1 VVAVTT
7 PTGQTNIEHHPDLV
21 ELRARYE
28 QGTTRSSVQGAEAL
42 GILTG
47 LYLAASPWIA
57 GFNGHPTLAV
67 NNLIT
72 GIGYAMLMAGFGSA
86 YERTH
91 AMAWAATLI
100 GVWTCVSPW
109 AVAGN
114 VHTTRTIWS
123 NCVTGGV
130 AILLGLMVVGAAGR
144 TGMSRGRGRARAV
157 RGMPE

>member
-1 VVAVTT
+1 MAT
-7 PTGQTNIEHHPDLV
+7 PTGQTNIEHHPDLM
-21 ELRARYE
+21 ELRARFE
-28 QGTTRSSVQGAEAL
+28 QGTTRSGVQGAEAL

-57 GFNGHPTLAV
+57 GFNGFSTLAV

-91 AMAWAATLI
+91 GMAWAAILI
-100 GVWTCVSPW
+100 GVWTCVTPW

-114 VHTTRTIWS
+114 VHTHRTIVS

-130 AILLGLMVVGAAGR
+130 AILLGLIVAGAAGR
-144 TGMSRGRGRARAV
+144 SGMSRRGGRGARAA
-157 RGMPE
+157 RSMPE